1 MFIIVP
7 PQKSNNAGWICLGK
21 PLVYWICESRTL
33 QWVIMALYIMSQCD
47 DSIRKSKHSFQTA
60 NKNIKCADRTAGLAQ
75 IFSKFQ
81 GHEMIGR
88 CSLCASFSLFIL
100 SHSQG
105 SWSKNG
111 DTYFYKPAPQLTPC
125 TVSGINGE
133 AYVRF
138 YGYNLE
144 SWELAIPLPSVNQ
157 NSSGDYHFSFPFK
170 PLVASPIIN
179 DVIIM

>member
-21 PLVYWICESRTL
+21 LLVYWICESRTL
-33 QWVIMALYIMSQCD
+33 PWVIMALYIMSQYD
-47 DSIRKSKHSFQTA
+47 DSERVNTPA

-75 IFSKFQ
+75 FFSKFQ

-105 SWSKNG
+105 SWSKDG

-125 TVSGINGE
+125 TVSDINGE

-138 YGYNLE
+138 YRYNLE
-144 SWELAIPLPSVNQ
+144 SWELATST
-157 NSSGDYHFSFPFK
+157 
-170 PLVASPIIN
+170 
-179 DVIIM
+179 